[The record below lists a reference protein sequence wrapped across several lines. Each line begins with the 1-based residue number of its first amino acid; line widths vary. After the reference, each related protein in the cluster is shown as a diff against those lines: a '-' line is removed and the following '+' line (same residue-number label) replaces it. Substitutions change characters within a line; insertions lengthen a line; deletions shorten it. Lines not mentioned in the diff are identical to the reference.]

1 MTIRA
6 ILLSVM
12 LLTVACP
19 SAWAK
24 DPEAVKTEAPVLA
37 ANQYAAEADAVKAC
51 AADPVVWV
59 NLNKKSKAFHAK
71 GGEFYGKTK
80 KGAYMCE
87 KEGVKAGYH
96 LAQAGKKK

>member
-6 ILLSVM
+6 AIISAM
-12 LLTVACP
+12 LFAAACP
-19 SAWAK
+19 AFAK
-24 DPEAVKTEAPVLA
+24 DPEAAKTAAPVLA
-37 ANQYAAEADAVKAC
+37 ANQYVAEADAVKAC
-51 AADPVVWV
+51 GADPVVWV

>member
-6 ILLSVM
+6 VLISAM
-12 LLTVACP
+12 IFAAACP
-19 SAWAK
+19 AWAK
-24 DPEAVKTEAPVLA
+24 DPEAAKAEAPVLA
-37 ANQYAAEADAVKAC
+37 ANQYAAEPDAVKAC

-87 KEGVKAGYH
+87 KEGVKAGFH
-96 LAQAGKKK
+96 LAGAGKKK